1 MKSEISIVS
10 GILVDGLPLLTKHVG
25 EAPAQELV
33 SFVARRASDA
43 TPVVMVFG
51 IYNAGKSTLLNAL
64 IGEERA
70 AVADRPETSVVTS
83 YEWNGFKLLDTPGI
97 DAPAEHE
104 RVSREQLS
112 ESDVVLFILSTNG
125 SFDEKS
131 IYDEL
136 INIVVAEKPVMVI
149 VNNKDS
155 YSESD
160 INYRVIYEKIVSNI
174 DAAGHAKG
182 LSDLSK
188 KVSVRL
194 VNAELALKGK
204 LSNKHNLIA
213 ASGLPALARDIE
225 TMLRQTGAHEVAAT
239 LRQRVLRL
247 IDAALAKL
255 NSMETHIDARLITEH
270 QTVVRGEKERVLA
283 AVTSAVRRAAVG
295 FSSAFHFAVE
305 ARDESAMQAAM
316 QAAVTATT
324 QAMEREITAAGA
336 TLSALGASLADIESI
351 RVATDATARQFKSRA
366 SHENQKQGESQADSF
381 ILDNMKNFASKVG
394 KESAEKATQAAT
406 KAALQLTKEW
416 IPSLMKGTGAKTIEK
431 MAGNAGRFAG
441 KAAPFIGPV
450 IDTVRGIYDYYQE
463 TKKQEEYLQAMQRQA
478 RALADHVDQTTENL
492 QAELI
497 DACRVVVMPVFL
509 PIEKALAD
517 QANGLAREHQS
528 FVADRQS
535 LDVLKLRLENA
546 VNTH

>member
-64 IGEERA
+64 MGEERA

-131 IYDEL
+131 IYDEI

-149 VNNKDS
+149 VNNKDG

-160 INYRVIYEKIVSNI
+160 IDYRFIYEKIVSNI
-174 DAAGHAKG
+174 DAAGHASDLG
-182 LSDLSK
+182 DLSK

-204 LSNKHNLIA
+204 LSNKLNLIA

-239 LRQRVLRL
+239 LRHRVLKL

-255 NSMETHIDARLITEH
+255 NSMETHIDARLSTE
-270 QTVVRGEKERVLA
+270 QQAVVRGEKERVLA

-295 FSSAFHFAVE
+295 FSSAFHSAVE
-305 ARDESAMQAAM
+305 TRDESAMQVAM
-316 QAAVTATT
+316 QAAVTATM
-324 QAMEREITAAGA
+324 QAMEREITAAGT
-336 TLSALGASLADIESI
+336 TLSTLGASLADIESI
-351 RVATDATARQFKSRA
+351 RVATDVTARQFNSST
-366 SHENQKQGESQADSF
+366 SHENQKQGVSQADSF

-406 KAALQLTKEW
+406 KAALELTKEW
-416 IPSLMKGTGAKTIEK
+416 IPSLMKGTGKKTIEK

-441 KAAPFIGPV
+441 RAAPFIGPA

-463 TKKQEEYLQAMQRQA
+463 TKKQEEHSQAMQKQA
-478 RALADHVDQTTENL
+478 RALADHVDQTTANL

-497 DACRVVVMPVFL
+497 DACRMVIMPVFL
-509 PIEKALAD
+509 PIEKALVD

>member
-10 GILVDGLPLLTKHVG
+10 VILADGLPLLTKHVG
-25 EAPAQELV
+25 EGAAQELAN
-33 SFVARRASDA
+33 FVAQRASDA

-64 IGEERA
+64 MGEERA
-70 AVADRPETSVVTS
+70 AVADRPETSVVTA
-83 YEWNGFKLLDTPGI
+83 YEWNGFRLLDTPGI

-112 ESDVVLFILSTNG
+112 GSDVVLFILSTNG
-125 SFDEKS
+125 SFDEKA
-131 IYDEL
+131 IYDE
-136 INIVVAEKPVMVI
+136 IIAIVKTEKPLMVI
-149 VNNKDS
+149 VNNKDG
-155 YSESD
+155 YAESD
-160 INYRVIYEKIVSNI
+160 INYRFIYEKIISNI
-174 DAAGHAKG
+174 DVVGEKNG
-182 LSDLSK
+182 LFDLSK
-188 KVSVRL
+188 KVPVRL
-194 VNAELALKGK
+194 VNAELALNGK
-204 LSNKHNLIA
+204 LSNRNNLIT
-213 ASGLPALARDIE
+213 ASGLTSLARDIE
-225 TMLRQTGAHEVAAT
+225 TMLRQTGTHEVAST
-239 LRQRVLRL
+239 LRQRVLKL

-255 NSMETHIDARLITEH
+255 NSMETSIDARLITE
-270 QTVVRGEKERVLA
+270 QQAVVRGEKERVFA
-283 AVTSAVRRAAVG
+283 AVTGAIRRATVE
-295 FSSAFHFAVE
+295 FSSAFHSAVE

-316 QAAVTATT
+316 QTAVATTT
-324 QAMEREITAAGA
+324 QAMEREITAAGMV
-336 TLSALGASLADIESI
+336 LSALGASLADIDPI
-351 RVATDATARQFKSRA
+351 HVATAATNGQFKF
-366 SHENQKQGESQADSF
+366 DSF
-381 ILDNMKNFASKVG
+381 QESKTQDTPDSVIFGNMKSFASQVG
-394 KESAEKATQAAT
+394 KEGAEKATQAAT
-406 KAALQLTKEW
+406 KAALELTKEW
-416 IPSLMKGTGAKTIEK
+416 IPSLMKGTGKKTIEK

-441 KAAPFIGPV
+441 RAAPFIGPA

-478 RALADHVDQTTENL
+478 RALADHVDQTTTNL

>member
-10 GILVDGLPLLTKHVG
+10 GILADGLPLLTKHVG
-25 EAPAQELV
+25 EAPAKELAN
-33 SFVARRASDA
+33 FIAHRASDA

-70 AVADRPETSVVTS
+70 AVSDRPQTSVVTS
-83 YEWNGFKLLDTPGI
+83 YEWNGFRLLDTPGI

-104 RVSREQLS
+104 RVSREQLN

-149 VNNKDS
+149 VNNKDG

-160 INYRVIYEKIVSNI
+160 VNYRFIYEKIVSNI

-194 VNAELALKGK
+194 VNAEMALKGK

-225 TMLRQTGAHEVAAT
+225 TMLRQTGIHEVAAT
-239 LRQRVLRL
+239 LRQRVLKL

-255 NSMETHIDARLITEH
+255 NSMETSIDARLIAEH

-283 AVTSAVRRAAVG
+283 AVSGAVRRAAVG
-295 FSSAFHFAVE
+295 FSSAFHSAVE

-351 RVATDATARQFKSRA
+351 RVATDATAGQFKSSA
-366 SHENQKQGESQADSF
+366 SHENLKQGETQADSF

-406 KAALQLTKEW
+406 KAALQLTKEL

-441 KAAPFIGPV
+441 KAAPFIGPA
-450 IDTVRGIYDYYQE
+450 IDAVRGIYDYYQE
-463 TKKQEEYLQAMQRQA
+463 TKKQEEYSQAMQKQA
-478 RALADHVDQTTENL
+478 RALADHVNQTTANL

-497 DACRVVVMPVFL
+497 DACRMVVMPVFL